1 MLSRHVM
8 VFSLHQ
14 RTDLCCSKVLVV
26 IHYEDSLVVR
36 RDAFHEYSPGPL
48 QLSLFVTIAARLIHR
63 QIDNVY
69 CSNRVMQCV
78 AEADDADRAR
88 RLKREILEDEK
99 LTPAY
104 VETACV
110 KETGVAHIC
119 PSFRSVSMPRPS
131 SCARPARSAVV
142 VARNSVMICGIVLAQ
157 ELTVPVQGTQPRLR

>member
-48 QLSLFVTIAARLIHR
+48 QRSLFVTIAARLIHR

-69 CSNRVMQCV
+69 YGNRFIQCV
-78 AEADDADRAR
+78 EVTDDANKAR
-88 RLKREILEDEK
+88 RF
-99 LTPAY
+99 T
-104 VETACV
+104 
-110 KETGVAHIC
+110 
-119 PSFRSVSMPRPS
+119 
-131 SCARPARSAVV
+131 
-142 VARNSVMICGIVLAQ
+142 
-157 ELTVPVQGTQPRLR
+157 